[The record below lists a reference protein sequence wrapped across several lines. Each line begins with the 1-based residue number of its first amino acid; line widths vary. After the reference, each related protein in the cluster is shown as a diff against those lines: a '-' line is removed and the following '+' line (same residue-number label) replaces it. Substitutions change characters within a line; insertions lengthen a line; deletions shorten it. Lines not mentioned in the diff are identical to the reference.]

1 VNDEQPAAIGDDMA
15 SDRVGEVRR
24 SERGA
29 ISVEYVVLVVFVG
42 LAFVGGAL
50 GLRTA
55 LTQTVGAQESTIE
68 TSPQFVAPPQGSGG
82 PQPPTITP
90 IPPGGT
96 SVAFASGTSSP
107 AQGNRWSATVQLNV
121 SGASQITL
129 RFTPNTNG
137 SGSGTVNCTVVNGQC
152 SVTITD
158 FREPPGN
165 NSTAAVVFTVTHVDG
180 SPFANGPSLTVGAP

>member
-1 VNDEQPAAIGDDMA
+1 MV
-15 SDRVGEVRR
+15 SHRVGAVCR

-50 GLRTA
+50 GLRVA
-55 LTQTVGAQESTIE
+55 LNQTVGAQEGTIE
-68 TSPQFVAPPQGSGG
+68 TSPQSVAPPQGSGG

-96 SVAFASGTSSP
+96 SVAFTSGTSSP
-107 AQGNRWSATVQLNV
+107 AQRWSATVQLNV

-129 RFTPNTNG
+129 RFTPDTNG
-137 SGSGTVNCTVVNGQC
+137 SGSGTVNCTVVSGQC

-158 FREPPGN
+158 FRQPPGN
-165 NSTAAVVFTVTHVDG
+165 NSTSAVVFPAFDSCLCV
-180 SPFANGPSLTVGAP
+180 